1 VSPAR
6 RARTAN
12 ASRPTYSATNFERGR
27 GIGSGASGGTLH
39 QALSVVVIMVDTTNG
54 LESRR
59 PPALT
64 TKHAPSA
71 CSCGS
76 GPRIPS
82 DNHMIEIAQ
91 EAALSEVSSIAVPA
105 STSTVSGGS
114 SLGDW
119 GRAERRWR
127 YFRRYLRRAIVTKT
141 EASSIATT
149 PWITSRAR

>member
-1 VSPAR
+1 
-6 RARTAN
+6 
-12 ASRPTYSATNFERGR
+12 
-27 GIGSGASGGTLH
+27 
-39 QALSVVVIMVDTTNG
+39 
-54 LESRR
+54 
-59 PPALT
+59 
-64 TKHAPSA
+64 
-71 CSCGS
+71 
-76 GPRIPS
+76 
-82 DNHMIEIAQ
+82 MIEIAQ